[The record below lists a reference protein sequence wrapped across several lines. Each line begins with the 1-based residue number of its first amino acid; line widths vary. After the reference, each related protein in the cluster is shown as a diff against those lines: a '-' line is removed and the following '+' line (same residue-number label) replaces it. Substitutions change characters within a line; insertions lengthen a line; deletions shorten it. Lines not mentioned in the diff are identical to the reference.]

1 MNSSA
6 PRAKIP
12 SPGSITRR
20 RLLAASA
27 GAALALPLGRS
38 AWAQAGVTDVDVA
51 IVGGGAAGIAA
62 ARKIAESGRS
72 YVLLEAGPKL
82 GGRART
88 DTAFGQV
95 FDLGAGSFGGG
106 GGLTAAADA
115 GKLPTADLPSGRRL
129 FIDGRE
135 ARAGRYDAFTA
146 ALGRAR
152 RDILAAAD
160 GGKDPAA
167 STTLT
172 TPDDWSATVAALLG
186 PLSCGRGLAELSSL
200 DLSLRHVPPDDTT
213 SPIGVGAML
222 EALGAWLSTQT
233 HAPVTAISNSGRTHT
248 LSLAGQRGQI
258 RARAVILAV
267 PAAVI
272 AAGAIRFN
280 PPLPT
285 RLVGAFRAL
294 PSGALEQVAF
304 QLPGNPLALEPDE
317 SVLAK
322 VSGNAVPALLRGR
335 VNGSDLHV
343 LTFGGA
349 PAREIGEKGEEAAL
363 RLARGFLN
371 TAFGRSHGEAVTEV
385 ACSRWTTDPLIRGA
399 LAAALPGQGAQ
410 RRLFAEPVQNRILL
424 AGEYTVTND
433 WGTLNGAWE
442 SGEVAAEKALRL
454 VGAGPA

>member
-1 MNSSA
+1 MNQST
-6 PRAKIP
+6 P
-12 SPGSITRR
+12 SDKLPSRGAITRR

-27 GAALALPLGRS
+27 GAVLAVPLGRT
-38 AWAQAGVTDVDVA
+38 AWAQAGITDVDVA

-88 DTAFGQV
+88 DTAFGQT
-95 FDLGAGSFGGG
+95 FDLGAASFRRD
-106 GGLTAAADA
+106 GGLAAAADA
-115 GKLPTADLPSGRRL
+115 GKLPTAALPSGRRL
-129 FIDGRE
+129 FVDGRE

-172 TPDDWSATVAALLG
+172 APGEWSATVAALIG
-186 PLSCGRGLAELSSL
+186 PLSCGRSLAELSSL
-200 DLSLRHVPPDDTT
+200 DLSLRHVPPDDAT
-213 SPIGVGAML
+213 SPIGVGAVL

-233 HAPVTAISNSGRTHT
+233 HAQVTLITNAGRTHT
-248 LSLAGQRGQI
+248 LSLAGQRSQI
-258 RARAVILAV
+258 RARAIILAV

-280 PPLPT
+280 PPLPP
-285 RLVGAFRAL
+285 RLVGAFRAV

-304 QLPGNPLALEPDE
+304 QLPGNPLQLEPDE

-322 VSGNAVPALLRGR
+322 VSGDTAPALLRGR

-349 PAREIGEKGEEAAL
+349 AAREIGEKGEAAAL
-363 RLARGFLN
+363 RLARGFLD
-371 TAFGRSHGEAVTEV
+371 TAFGHTHSEGVTEV
-385 ACSRWTTDPLIRGA
+385 ACSRWTSDPLIRGA
-399 LAAALPGQGAQ
+399 IAAALPGQGAQ
-410 RRLFAEPVQNRILL
+410 RRLFAEPVQSRILL
-424 AGEYTVTND
+424 AGEYTAPND
-433 WGTLNGAWE
+433 WGTLNGAWD

-454 VGAGPA
+454 VSAGPA